1 MKSIFNENFV
11 EKEIVSLVNSTWNL
25 LPNLKC
31 ASPPKK
37 KEKEKK
43 KSQTQTRI
51 AKMQSKRAL
60 NVVHQNQVK

>member
-37 KEKEKK
+37 KKK
-43 KSQTQTRI
+43 KKR
-51 AKMQSKRAL
+51 KVKRRRAL
-60 NVVHQNQVK
+60 PKCNQNVP

>member
-1 MKSIFNENFV
+1 MEPTAKLEMCF
-11 EKEIVSLVNSTWNL
+11 ST
-25 LPNLKC
+25 
-31 ASPPKK
+31 KK